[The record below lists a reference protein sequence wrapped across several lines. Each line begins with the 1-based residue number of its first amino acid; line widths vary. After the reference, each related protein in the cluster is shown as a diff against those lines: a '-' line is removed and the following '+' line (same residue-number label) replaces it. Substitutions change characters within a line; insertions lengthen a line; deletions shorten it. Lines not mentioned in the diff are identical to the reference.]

1 MTSFLPWSWTITST
15 DPSLQPCPS
24 ASSILATFAAVNA
37 VASALAIIFGHQS
50 VISRISCKMCGGDSG
65 SKAWRYMWIVP
76 LGLQLAANAVI
87 ALLIKRTAG
96 FRADFAIWELV
107 LFFAARPRLSWITL
121 GLFAVKSRK
130 KSGTRDFPWWPS
142 FMSQFVA
149 ELILQLIALYIMGRT
164 AHFAASRGFYLVH
177 TDLYRS
183 LPSGARMM
191 YSGAL
196 YYLIVGTF
204 AWFSAFGL
212 ISKARS
218 PTRFAKE
225 ASEEGDS
232 TDTNA
237 SSPML
242 NWKAG
247 SKVAT
252 GSVITALIFSLT
264 SVWLASWIFWA
275 GFVRLADDS

>member
-1 MTSFLPWSWTITST
+1 
-15 DPSLQPCPS
+15 
-24 ASSILATFAAVNA
+24 
-37 VASALAIIFGHQS
+37 
-50 VISRISCKMCGGDSG
+50 MCGGDSG

-96 FRADFAIWELV
+96 FRADFAVWELV
-107 LFFAARPRLSWITL
+107 LFFAARPRLSWIAL
-121 GLFAVKSRK
+121 GLFAIKSRK
-130 KSGTRDFPWWPS
+130 KSEKRDFPWWPS

-164 AHFAASRGFYLVH
+164 AHFAANRGFYLVH

-218 PTRFAKE
+218 PTL
-225 ASEEGDS
+225 DY
-232 TDTNA
+232 
-237 SSPML
+237 
-242 NWKAG
+242 WKTG
-247 SKVAT
+247 SKVGT

-275 GFVRLADDS
+275 GFLRLADHS